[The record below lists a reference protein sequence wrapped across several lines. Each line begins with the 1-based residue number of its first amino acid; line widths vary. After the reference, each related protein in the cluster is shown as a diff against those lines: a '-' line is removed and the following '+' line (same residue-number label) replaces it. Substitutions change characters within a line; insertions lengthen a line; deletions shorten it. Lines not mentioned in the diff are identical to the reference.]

1 MTTSKSAP
9 IDKQVFWP
17 ALVVVLATIVP
28 LMVFPEQSADVLNR
42 VMSAIT
48 HNVGVFFL
56 WFTFV
61 SLAVLLWFAFGR
73 YGSVRF
79 GGPEATPEFRTR
91 SWIAMLF
98 CAGIGTSL
106 LYWATIEWVY
116 YYQAPPFG
124 IEAKTAEAAHW
135 AAMYPLF
142 HYGPMAWALYC
153 IPALPIAY
161 AFHNRKI
168 PFLRI
173 SQACRGVIGD
183 RADGPLGKLIDVLF
197 IFGLVGGTG
206 TSLGLGT
213 PILSESISTLFHVER
228 TFALDA
234 FVIVIWTAI
243 FGTTVYLGMERGIK
257 RLADANVY
265 LGFFLLAFVLIF
277 GPTIFILDSFTNSL
291 GLLATNFLRMSF
303 YTDPVGGSGFPQTWT
318 VFYWAWWIAYAPF
331 MGLFVARISRGRT
344 IRGVVGANLV
354 WGSLGC
360 WLFFAVFG
368 NTALHAQ
375 LNGTVPVIAIMNEVS
390 PQAAI
395 VAVVKGLPM
404 GTFALVL
411 FLAMAFIYS
420 ATTLQASAYTIA
432 SVASRDLVAGG
443 PEPVRWNRLFWAV
456 ALGGMAV
463 ALMYL
468 GGLKPLQTASLI
480 VALPLL
486 FVIALC
492 VWSLLKWLKEDRAA
506 ELLRSSGAAR
516 EDRE

>member
-1 MTTSKSAP
+1 MTPTKSAP
-9 IDKQVFWP
+9 IDKQVFCGF
-17 ALVVVLATIVP
+17 L
-28 LMVFPEQSADVLNR
+28 
-42 VMSAIT
+42 
-48 HNVGVFFL
+48 FL
-56 WFTFV
+56 WFTFAC
-61 SLAVLLWFAFGR
+61 LAVLLWFAFGK

-79 GGPEATPEFRTR
+79 GGAEAEPEFRKL

-124 IEAKTAEAAHW
+124 IEAETAEAAHW
-135 AAMYPLF
+135 AAMYGLF
-142 HYGPMAWALYC
+142 HWGPMAWALYC
-153 IPALPIAY
+153 VPALPIAY

-183 RADGPLGKLIDVLF
+183 RADGALGKLIDVLF

-213 PILSESISTLFHVER
+213 PILSESI

-243 FGTTVYLGMERGIK
+243 FGTTVYLGMEKGIK

-265 LGFFLLAFVLIF
+265 LGFFLLAFVLVF
-277 GPTIFILDSFTNSL
+277 GPTIFILDTFTNSL
-291 GLLATNFLRMSF
+291 GLLATNFLKMSF
-303 YTDPVGGSGFPQTWT
+303 YTDPVGVSGFPQRWT

-344 IRGVVGANLV
+344 IRQVVAANLV

-360 WLFFAVFG
+360 WLFFATFG
-368 NTALHAQ
+368 NTALHNQ
-375 LNGTVPVIAIMNEVS
+375 LNGTVPVINIMNEAS
-390 PQAAI
+390 PQAA
-395 VAVVKGLPM
+395 
-404 GTFALVL
+404 TFVLVL
-411 FLAMAFIYS
+411 FVAMAFIYS

-432 SVASRDLVAGG
+432 SVASRELVAGES
-443 PEPVRWNRLFWAV
+443 EPLRWNRLFWAI

-468 GGLKPLQTASLI
+468 GGLRPLQTASLI
-480 VALPLL
+480 VALPLI
-486 FVIALC
+486 FVIALS
-492 VWSLLKWLKEDRAA
+492 VWSFLRWLKEDGMG
-506 ELLRSSGAAR
+506 EIKC
-516 EDRE
+516 

>member
-1 MTTSKSAP
+1 MTTPKSAP
-9 IDKQVFWP
+9 IDKLVFWP
-17 ALVVVLATIVP
+17 ALIVVVATIVP
-28 LMVFPEQSADVLNR
+28 LIAFPEASSEVLSR
-42 VMSAIT
+42 ILGLIT
-48 HNVGVFFL
+48 QNLGFLFL
-56 WFTFV
+56 WFTIGA
-61 SLAVLLWFAFGR
+61 LGVLLWFAFGR
-73 YGSVRF
+73 YGSVKF
-79 GGPEATPEFRTR
+79 GDPGDEPEFRTV
-91 SWIAMLF
+91 SWIGMLF

-124 IEAKTAEAAHW
+124 IEAETAEAAHW
-135 AAMYPLF
+135 GAMYGLF
-142 HYGPMAWALYC
+142 HWGPMAWALYC

-197 IFGLVGGTG
+197 IFGLIGGTG

-213 PILSESISTLFHVER
+213 PILSESISSLLGIER

-234 FVIVIWTAI
+234 FVIVVWTAI
-243 FGTTVYLGMERGIK
+243 FGTTVYLGMEKGIK

-265 LGFFLLAFVLIF
+265 LGFFLCAFVLVA
-277 GPTIFILDSFTNSL
+277 GPTVFILDTFTNSF
-291 GLLATNFLRMSF
+291 GLMITNFFRMSL
-303 YTDPVGGSGFPQTWT
+303 YTDPVGQSGFPQTWT

-344 IRGVVGANLV
+344 IREVVWANLV
-354 WGSLGC
+354 WGSFGC

-368 NTALHAQ
+368 NTALFYQ
-375 LNGTVPVIAIMNEVS
+375 LDGKVPVIQIMNDTS

-395 VAVVKGLPM
+395 VAVVEALPM
-404 GTFALVL
+404 GTFVLVL
-411 FLAMAFIYS
+411 FVAMCFIYS

-432 SVASRDLVAGG
+432 SVASRDLVAGES
-443 PEPVRWNRLFWAV
+443 EPLRWNRLFWAL

-480 VALPLL
+480 VALPLM

-492 VWSLLKWLKEDRAA
+492 VWSFLRWLKEDEEKSILWRK
-506 ELLRSSGAAR
+506 
-516 EDRE
+516 ED

>member
-1 MTTSKSAP
+1 MKSAP
-9 IDKQVFWP
+9 VDRQVFWP
-17 ALVVVLATIVP
+17 ALIAVVAVIVP
-28 LMVFPEQSADVLNR
+28 LMTLPDRSGLVLNR
-42 VMSAIT
+42 IFDFIT
-48 HNVGVFFL
+48 GHFGFLYL
-56 WFTFV
+56 WFTFAAFV
-61 SLAVLLWFAFGR
+61 VLLWFAFGR
-73 YGSVRF
+73 YGQVKF
-79 GGPEATPEFRTR
+79 GGTDARPEFRKL

-124 IEAKTAEAAHW
+124 IDPESAEASDWASMYGMFHW
-135 AAMYPLF
+135 GPL
-142 HYGPMAWALYC
+142 AWALYC

-161 AFHNRKI
+161 SFHNRKI

-213 PILSESISTLFHVER
+213 PILSESISTLTGIAR

-257 RLADANVY
+257 RLADLNVY
-265 LGFFLLAFVLIF
+265 IGFFLCAFVLAF
-277 GPTIFILDSFTNSL
+277 GPTVFILESFTNGVGVMAS
-291 GLLATNFLRMSF
+291 NFLKMSL
-303 YTDPVGGSGFPQTWT
+303 YTDPVGESGFPQRWT

-331 MGLFVARISRGRT
+331 MGLFVARISKGRT
-344 IRGVVGANLV
+344 VREVVTANLV

-360 WLFFAVFG
+360 WLFFALFG
-368 NTALHAQ
+368 NTALHDE
-375 LNGTVPVIAIMNEVS
+375 LNGVVPVIQIMNEVS

-395 VAVVKGLPM
+395 VAVVNALPL
-404 GTFALVL
+404 GTLMLLL
-411 FLAMAFIYS
+411 FLAMAFVYS

-432 SVASRDLVAGG
+432 SVASKDLRAGES
-443 PEPVRWNRLFWAV
+443 EPLRWNRLFWAL
-456 ALGGMAV
+456 ALGGMAI

-468 GGLKPLQTASLI
+468 GGLEPLQTASLV
-480 VALPLL
+480 VAFPLM

-492 VWSLLKWLKEDRAA
+492 VWSFLRWLKQD
-506 ELLRSSGAAR
+506 LG
-516 EDRE
+516 

>member
-1 MTTSKSAP
+1 MKNAP
-9 IDKQVFWP
+9 VDKQVFWP
-17 ALVVVLATIVP
+17 ALIVVVAAIVP
-28 LMVFPEQSADVLNR
+28 LVAMPDESGAVLDKVFSF
-42 VMSAIT
+42 IT
-48 HNVGVFFL
+48 HNLGFLFL
-56 WFTFV
+56 WFTV
-61 SLAVLLWFAFGR
+61 AALGMLLWFASGK
-73 YGSVRF
+73 YGAVRF
-79 GGPEATPEFRTR
+79 GGDDAVPEFRYL
-91 SWIAMLF
+91 SWVGMLF

-124 IEAKTAEAAHW
+124 IEAESAEAAHW
-135 AAMYPLF
+135 AAMYGLF
-142 HYGPMAWALYC
+142 HWGPMAWALYC
-153 IPALPIAY
+153 VPALPIAY
-161 AFHNRKI
+161 AFHNRRI
-168 PFLRI
+168 PYLRI

-213 PILSESISTLFHVER
+213 PILSESISTLTGIER

-234 FVIVIWTAI
+234 FVIVVWTAI
-243 FGTTVYLGMERGIK
+243 FGTTVYLGMEKGIK

-277 GPTIFILDSFTNSL
+277 GPTVFILETFSNSL
-291 GLLATNFLRMSF
+291 GLLATNFLKMSF

-344 IRGVVGANLV
+344 IREVVGANLV

-360 WLFFAVFG
+360 WLFFATFG
-368 NTALHAQ
+368 NTALHDQ

-395 VAVVKGLPM
+395 VAVVNALPM
-404 GTFALVL
+404 GTLVL
-411 FLAMAFIYS
+411 ILFVAMAFIYS

-432 SVASRDLVAGG
+432 SVASRDLVAGES
-443 PEPVRWNRLFWAV
+443 EPLRWNRLFWAL

-480 VALPLL
+480 VALPLI
-486 FVIALC
+486 FVIALS
-492 VWSLLKWLKEDRAA
+492 VWSFLRWLKEDRMG
-506 ELLRSSGAAR
+506 ERVSGGQ
-516 EDRE
+516 

>member
-1 MTTSKSAP
+1 MKSAP

-17 ALVVVLATIVP
+17 ALLVVVGAIVP
-28 LMVFPEQSADVLNR
+28 LVALPERSGAFLDLIFGF
-42 VMSAIT
+42 IT
-48 HNVGVFFL
+48 HNLGFLFL
-56 WFTFV
+56 WFTV
-61 SLAVLLWFAFGR
+61 AALGMLLWFAFGK
-73 YGSVRF
+73 YGRVRF
-79 GGPEATPEFRTR
+79 GGEDAAPEFRYL
-91 SWIAMLF
+91 SWIGMLF

-124 IEAKTAEAAHW
+124 IAPESAEAAHW
-135 AAMYPLF
+135 AAMYGLF
-142 HYGPMAWALYC
+142 HWGPMAWALYC

-213 PILSESISTLFHVER
+213 PILSESISTLTGIAR

-234 FVIVIWTAI
+234 FVIVVWTAI
-243 FGTTVYLGMERGIK
+243 FGTTVYLGMEKGIK
-257 RLADANVY
+257 RLAEANVY
-265 LGFFLLAFVLIF
+265 LGFFLLAFVLVF
-277 GPTIFILDSFTNSL
+277 GPTVFILDTFTNSL
-291 GLLATNFLRMSF
+291 GLLATNFLRMSL
-303 YTDPVGGSGFPQTWT
+303 YTDPAGGSGFPQTWT

-344 IRGVVGANLV
+344 IREVVGANLV

-360 WLFFAVFG
+360 WLFFATFG
-368 NTALHAQ
+368 NTALHDQ
-375 LNGTVPVIAIMNEVS
+375 LNGTVPVIKIMNEVS

-395 VAVVKGLPM
+395 VAVVNALPM
-404 GTFALVL
+404 GTFILIL
-411 FLAMAFIYS
+411 FVAMAFIYS

-432 SVASRDLVAGG
+432 SVASRDLVAGES
-443 PEPVRWNRLFWAV
+443 EPLRWNRLFWAL

-468 GGLKPLQTASLI
+468 GGLKPLQTMSLI
-480 VALPLL
+480 VALPLIV
-486 FVIALC
+486 VISLS
-492 VWSLLKWLKEDRAA
+492 VWSFLRWLKEDQAG
-506 ELLRSSGAAR
+506 ELKPGKK
-516 EDRE
+516 DD

>member
-1 MTTSKSAP
+1 MTAKKSAP
-9 IDKQVFWP
+9 IDTQVFWP
-17 ALVVVLATIVP
+17 ALIVVVAAIVP
-28 LMVFPEQSADVLNR
+28 LMAMPERSAAVLDR
-42 VMSAIT
+42 IMHFTT
-48 HNVGVFFL
+48 HQLGFLYL
-56 WFTFV
+56 WFTVAAF
-61 SLAVLLWFAFGR
+61 AVLLWFAFGR
-73 YGSVRF
+73 YGTVRF
-79 GGPEATPEFRTR
+79 GGADAEPEFRKL

-124 IEAKTAEAAHW
+124 IAAESAEAAHW
-135 AAMYPLF
+135 AAMYGLF
-142 HYGPMAWALYC
+142 HWGPLAWALYC

-173 SQACRGVIGD
+173 SQACRGIIGD

-213 PILSESISTLFHVER
+213 PILSESISTLLHVER

-234 FVIVIWTAI
+234 FVIVIWTAV

-277 GPTIFILDSFTNSL
+277 GPTVFILDTFTNSL
-291 GLLATNFLRMSF
+291 GLLATNFPRMSF

-344 IRGVVGANLV
+344 VREVVGANLV

-360 WLFFAVFG
+360 WLFFAAFG
-368 NTALHAQ
+368 NTALHDQ
-375 LNGTVPVIAIMNEVS
+375 LNGTVPVIEIMNAVS

-395 VAVVKGLPM
+395 VAVVEALPV
-404 GTFALVL
+404 GTFILVL
-411 FLAMAFIYS
+411 FVVMAFIYS

-432 SVASRDLVAGG
+432 SVASRELVAGES
-443 PEPVRWNRLFWAV
+443 EPLRWNRLFWAV
-456 ALGGMAV
+456 ALGAMAV

-468 GGLKPLQTASLI
+468 GGLRPLQTASLI
-480 VALPLL
+480 VALPLIL
-486 FVIALC
+486 VIALC
-492 VWSLLKWLKEDRAA
+492 VWSFLRWL
-506 ELLRSSGAAR
+506 R
-516 EDRE
+516 EDSAGEPSLDRKSNGD

>member
-1 MTTSKSAP
+1 MKSAP
-9 IDKQVFWP
+9 IDKQVFRP
-17 ALVVVLATIVP
+17 ALVVVVGAIVP
-28 LMVFPEQSADVLNR
+28 LIALPERSSAVLDR
-42 VMSAIT
+42 ILGLIT
-48 HNVGVFFL
+48 DQFGFLFL
-56 WFTFV
+56 WFTLGVFI
-61 SLAVLLWFAFGR
+61 LLLWFAFGR
-73 YGSVRF
+73 YGTVRF
-79 GGPEATPEFRTR
+79 GGPESEPEFRTL
-91 SWIAMLF
+91 SWIGMLF

-116 YYQAPPFG
+116 YYQEPPFG
-124 IEAKTAEAAHW
+124 IAAESAEAAHW
-135 AAMYPLF
+135 GAMYGLF
-142 HYGPMAWALYC
+142 HWGPLAWALYC

-213 PILSESISTLFHVER
+213 PILSESISTLFGIER
-228 TFALDA
+228 TLALDA

-243 FGTTVYLGMERGIK
+243 FGTTVYLGMEKGIK

-265 LGFFLLAFVLIF
+265 LGFLLCAFVLIA
-277 GPTIFILDSFTNSL
+277 GPTVFILDTFTNSL
-291 GLLATNFLRMSF
+291 GLLVTNFVRMSL
-303 YTDPVGGSGFPQTWT
+303 YTDPVGQSGFPQTWT
-318 VFYWAWWIAYAPF
+318 VFYWAWWIAYAPY

-344 IRGVVGANLV
+344 VREVVMANLV
-354 WGSLGC
+354 WGSFGC

-368 NTALHAQ
+368 NTALYDQ
-375 LNGTVPVIAIMNEVS
+375 LNGKVPVIEIMSEAS

-395 VAVVKGLPM
+395 VAVVEALPT
-404 GTFALVL
+404 GTFVLVL
-411 FLAMAFIYS
+411 FVAMCFIYS

-432 SVASRDLVAGG
+432 AVASKDLVAGES
-443 PEPVRWNRLFWAV
+443 EPRRWNRLFWAL
-456 ALGGMAV
+456 ALGAMAV
-463 ALMYL
+463 TLMRL

-480 VALPLL
+480 VALPLI

-492 VWSLLKWLKEDRAA
+492 VWSFLRWLKEDRADHP
-506 ELLRSSGAAR
+506 AR
-516 EDRE
+516 HPRHPD

>member
-1 MTTSKSAP
+1 MKSAP

-17 ALVVVLATIVP
+17 ALICVVAVIVP
-28 LMVFPEQSADVLNR
+28 LMAFPDQSELVLGKIF
-42 VMSAIT
+42 SFIT
-48 HNVGVFFL
+48 AQFGSLYL

-61 SLAVLLWFAFGR
+61 AFVVLLWFAFGR
-73 YGSVRF
+73 YGNVRF
-79 GGPEATPEFRTR
+79 GGPDAKPEFRKL

-124 IEAKTAEAAHW
+124 LAPKSAEASDWASMYGMYHW
-135 AAMYPLF
+135 GPL
-142 HYGPMAWALYC
+142 AWALYC

-161 AFHNRKI
+161 SFHNKKI

-213 PILSESISTLFHVER
+213 PILSESISTLTGIER
-228 TFALDA
+228 TFAMDA

-257 RLADANVY
+257 RLADLNVY
-265 LGFFLLAFVLIF
+265 LGFFLCAFVLTF
-277 GPTIFILDSFTNSL
+277 GPTVFILDSFTNGV
-291 GLLATNFLRMSF
+291 GLLATNFVKMSL
-303 YTDPVGGSGFPQTWT
+303 YTDPVGQSGFPQTWT

-331 MGLFVARISRGRT
+331 MGLFVARISRGRR
-344 IRGVVGANLV
+344 IREVVSANLI
-354 WGSLGC
+354 WGSAGC
-360 WLFFAVFG
+360 WLFFALFG
-368 NTALHAQ
+368 NTAMHDE
-375 LNGTVPVIAIMNEVS
+375 LNGVVPVIRIMNEVS

-395 VAVVKGLPM
+395 VAVVNALPM
-404 GTFALVL
+404 GTLMLVL

-432 SVASRDLVAGG
+432 SVASKELRAGES
-443 PEPVRWNRLFWAV
+443 EPLRWNRLFWAL

-468 GGLKPLQTASLI
+468 GGLKPLQTASLV
-480 VALPLL
+480 VAFPLM
-486 FVIALC
+486 FIIALC
-492 VWSLLKWLKEDRAA
+492 VWSFLRWLKEDFPDQGR
-506 ELLRSSGAAR
+506 G
-516 EDRE
+516 

>member
-1 MTTSKSAP
+1 MRRPAP
-9 IDKQVFWP
+9 IDKHVFWP
-17 ALVVVLATIVP
+17 ALIVVVAAIVP
-28 LMVFPEQSADVLNR
+28 LMIFPDQSAKVLDR
-42 VMSAIT
+42 VLGLIK
-48 HNVGVFFL
+48 HKLGFLFL
-56 WFTFV
+56 WFTLGVFG
-61 SLAVLLWFAFGR
+61 AVLWFAFGR

-79 GGPEATPEFRTR
+79 GGSRAEPEFSKL
-91 SWIAMLF
+91 SWIGMLF

-124 IEAKTAEAAHW
+124 ITAESAEAAHW
-135 AAMYPLF
+135 GAMYGLF
-142 HYGPMAWALYC
+142 HWGPLAWALYC

-161 AFHNRKI
+161 AFHNRRI

-173 SQACRGVIGD
+173 SQACRGAIGEQ
-183 RADGPLGKLIDVLF
+183 ADGPFGKLIDVLF

-213 PILSESISTLFHVER
+213 PILSESISSLFDIER

-234 FVIVIWTAI
+234 FVIAVWTAI
-243 FGTTVYLGMERGIK
+243 FGTTVYLGMEKGIK

-265 LGFFLLAFVLIF
+265 LGFLLCAFVLVA
-277 GPTIFILDSFTNSL
+277 GPTVFILDTFTNSV
-291 GLLATNFLRMSF
+291 GLLAMNFVKMSL
-303 YTDPVGGSGFPQTWT
+303 YTDPVGQSGFPQTWT

-344 IRGVVGANLV
+344 VREVVSANLI
-354 WGSLGC
+354 WGSFGC

-368 NTALHAQ
+368 NTALHDQ
-375 LNGTVPVIAIMNEVS
+375 LTGKVEVIQIMNRVS

-395 VAVVKGLPM
+395 VAVVEALPM
-404 GTFALVL
+404 GTIVLVL
-411 FLAMAFIYS
+411 FVAMCFIYS

-432 SVASRDLVAGG
+432 SVASKDLVAGES
-443 PEPVRWNRLFWAV
+443 EPTRWNRLFWAL
-456 ALGGMAV
+456 ALGGVAV
-463 ALMYL
+463 ALMKV

-480 VALPLL
+480 VAVPLI

-492 VWSLLKWLKEDRAA
+492 VWSFLRWLKEDVA
-506 ELLRSSGAAR
+506 EGTQ
-516 EDRE
+516 

>member
-1 MTTSKSAP
+1 MKETKSAP

-17 ALVVVLATIVP
+17 ALIVVVSAIVP
-28 LMVFPEQSADVLNR
+28 LIAFPEASSRVLGR
-42 VMSAIT
+42 ILEVVT
-48 HNVGVFFL
+48 HQLGFLFL
-56 WFTFV
+56 WFTLGVFG
-61 SLAVLLWFAFGR
+61 VLLWFAFGR
-73 YGSVRF
+73 YGSVKF
-79 GGPEATPEFRTR
+79 GGPEDEPEFRTL
-91 SWIAMLF
+91 SWIGMLF

-124 IEAKTAEAAHW
+124 IEAESAEAAHW
-135 AAMYPLF
+135 GAMYGLF
-142 HYGPMAWALYC
+142 HWGPLAWALYC

-213 PILSESISTLFHVER
+213 PILSESISSLLGIER

-265 LGFFLLAFVLIF
+265 LGFFLCAFVLVA
-277 GPTIFILDSFTNSL
+277 GPTVFILDTFTNSL
-291 GLLATNFLRMSF
+291 GLLATNFLRMSL
-303 YTDPVGGSGFPQTWT
+303 YTDPVGQSGFPQTWT

-331 MGLFVARISRGRT
+331 MGLFIARISRGRT
-344 IRGVVGANLV
+344 IREVVAANLV
-354 WGSLGC
+354 WGSFGC
-360 WLFFAVFG
+360 WLFFAMFG
-368 NTALHAQ
+368 NTALDAQ
-375 LNGTVPVIAIMNEVS
+375 LTGKVPVIEIMNEVS

-395 VAVVKGLPM
+395 VAVVESLPA
-404 GTFALVL
+404 GTFVLVL
-411 FLAMAFIYS
+411 FVAMCFIYS

-432 SVASRDLVAGG
+432 AVASKDLVAGES
-443 PEPVRWNRLFWAV
+443 EPVRWNRLFWAL
-456 ALGGMAV
+456 ALGAMAV

-468 GGLKPLQTASLI
+468 GGLRPLQTASLI
-480 VALPLL
+480 VAVPLI
-486 FVIALC
+486 FVITLS
-492 VWSLLKWLKEDRAA
+492 VWSFLRWLKED
-506 ELLRSSGAAR
+506 GAGEQR
-516 EDRE
+516 

>member
-1 MTTSKSAP
+1 MKSAP

-17 ALVVVLATIVP
+17 ALMVVVAAIVP
-28 LMVFPEQSADVLNR
+28 LMAFPDRSAAVLDR
-42 VMSAIT
+42 VMGFMT
-48 HNVGVFFL
+48 HSFGFLFL
-56 WFTFV
+56 WFTAAA
-61 SLAVLLWFAFGR
+61 LGLLLWFAFGKYR
-73 YGSVRF
+73 SVRF
-79 GGPEATPEFRTR
+79 GGQNAEPEFRTL

-124 IEAKTAEAAHW
+124 IEAESAEAAHW
-135 AAMYPLF
+135 AAMYGLF
-142 HYGPMAWALYC
+142 HWGPMAWALYC

-213 PILSESISTLFHVER
+213 PILSESISSLTGVAR

-243 FGTTVYLGMERGIK
+243 FGTTVYLGMEKGIK

-265 LGFFLLAFVLIF
+265 LGFFLLAFVLLF
-277 GPTIFILDSFTNSL
+277 GPTVFILDTFTNSL
-291 GLLATNFLRMSF
+291 GLLATNFLKMSF
-303 YTDPVGGSGFPQTWT
+303 YTDPVGASGFPQTWT

-344 IRGVVGANLV
+344 IRQVVAANLV

-360 WLFFAVFG
+360 WLFFATFG
-368 NTALHAQ
+368 NTALHDE
-375 LNGTVPVIAIMNEVS
+375 LNGTVPVISIMNEAS

-395 VAVVKGLPM
+395 VAVVSALPM
-404 GTFALVL
+404 GTFVLVL
-411 FLAMAFIYS
+411 FVAMAFIYS

-432 SVASRDLVAGG
+432 SVASKEMVAGES
-443 PEPVRWNRLFWAV
+443 EPLRWNRLFWAL

-468 GGLKPLQTASLI
+468 GGLRPLQTASLI
-480 VALPLL
+480 VALPLI
-486 FVIALC
+486 FVITLA
-492 VWSLLKWLKEDRAA
+492 VWSLLRWLKED
-506 ELLRSSGAAR
+506 GMG
-516 EDRE
+516 DPKC

>member
-1 MTTSKSAP
+1 MIPTKSAP

-17 ALVVVLATIVP
+17 ALIVVLAAIVP
-28 LMVFPEQSADVLNR
+28 LIVVPEESAAVLTR
-42 VMSAIT
+42 ILGFIT
-48 HNVGVFFL
+48 HRLGFLYL
-56 WFTFV
+56 WFTVAAFG
-61 SLAVLLWFAFGR
+61 VLLWFAFGR

-79 GGPEATPEFRTR
+79 GPPDGEPEFRTL
-91 SWIAMLF
+91 SWIGMLF

-124 IEAKTAEAAHW
+124 IEAGSAEAAHW
-135 AAMYPLF
+135 GAMYGLF
-142 HYGPMAWALYC
+142 HWGPLAWALYC

-161 AFHNRKI
+161 AFHNRRI
-168 PFLRI
+168 PYLRI

-213 PILSESISTLFHVER
+213 PILSESISTLLHVER

-234 FVIVIWTAI
+234 LVIVIWTAI
-243 FGTTVYLGMERGIK
+243 FGTTVYLGIEKGIK

-265 LGFFLLAFVLIF
+265 LGFFLLAFVLVF
-277 GPTIFILDSFTNSL
+277 GPTVFILDTFTNSL
-291 GLLATNFLRMSF
+291 GLLVTNFARMSL
-303 YTDPVGGSGFPQTWT
+303 YTDPVGQSGFPQTWT

-344 IRGVVGANLV
+344 VREVVAANLV

-368 NTALHAQ
+368 NTALHDQ
-375 LNGTVPVIAIMNEVS
+375 LQGTVPVISIMNEVS

-395 VAVVKGLPM
+395 VKVVNALPF
-404 GTFALVL
+404 GTLVL
-411 FLAMAFIYS
+411 ILFVAMCFIYS

-432 SVASRDLVAGG
+432 SVASRELVAGES
-443 PEPVRWNRLFWAV
+443 EPLRWNRLFWAV

-468 GGLKPLQTASLI
+468 GGLQPLQTASLI
-480 VALPLL
+480 VALPLI
-486 FVIALC
+486 FVISLC
-492 VWSLLKWLKEDRAA
+492 VWSFLRWLKEDQAGEPPR
-506 ELLRSSGAAR
+506 GG
-516 EDRE
+516 

>member
-1 MTTSKSAP
+1 MKETHSAP

-17 ALVVVLATIVP
+17 ALIVVVSAIVP
-28 LMVFPEQSADVLNR
+28 LIAFPEASSRVLGR
-42 VMSAIT
+42 ILEVVT
-48 HNVGVFFL
+48 HQLGFLFL
-56 WFTFV
+56 WFTLGVFG
-61 SLAVLLWFAFGR
+61 VLMWFAFGR
-73 YGSVRF
+73 YGSVKF
-79 GGPEATPEFRTR
+79 GDRDAVPEFRTL
-91 SWIAMLF
+91 SWIGMLF

-124 IEAKTAEAAHW
+124 IEPGSADAAAW
-135 AAMYPLF
+135 GSMYGLF
-142 HYGPMAWALYC
+142 HWGPLAWALYC

-173 SQACRGVIGD
+173 SQACRGVLGD
-183 RADGPLGKLIDVLF
+183 RADGWLGKLIDVLF
-197 IFGLVGGTG
+197 IFGLIGGTG

-213 PILSESISTLFHVER
+213 PILSESISSLTGIER

-243 FGTTVYLGMERGIK
+243 FGTTVYLGMEKGIK

-265 LGFFLLAFVLIF
+265 LGFILCAFVLIA
-277 GPTIFILDSFTNSL
+277 GPTVFILDMFTNSV
-291 GLLATNFLRMSF
+291 GLLITNFFRLSL
-303 YTDPVGGSGFPQTWT
+303 YTDPVAKSGFPQTWT

-344 IRGVVGANLV
+344 IREVVMANLI
-354 WGSLGC
+354 WGSFGC
-360 WLFFAVFG
+360 WLFFAMFG
-368 NTALHAQ
+368 NTALEAQ
-375 LNGTVPVIAIMNEVS
+375 LTGRVPVIEIMNEVS

-395 VAVVKGLPM
+395 VAVVESLPA
-404 GTFALVL
+404 GTLVL
-411 FLAMAFIYS
+411 ILFVAMCFIYS

-432 SVASRDLVAGG
+432 SVASKDLVAGES
-443 PEPVRWNRLFWAV
+443 EPLRWNRLFWAL

-468 GGLKPLQTASLI
+468 GGLRPLQTASLI
-480 VALPLL
+480 VAVPLI

-492 VWSLLKWLKEDRAA
+492 VWSFLRWLREDSEKGILWRKED
-506 ELLRSSGAAR
+506 
-516 EDRE
+516 

>member
-1 MTTSKSAP
+1 MTSAKSAP
-9 IDKQVFWP
+9 IDRQVFWP
-17 ALVVVLATIVP
+17 ALIVVVAAIVP
-28 LMVFPEQSADVLNR
+28 LMAFPDQSAAVLNR
-42 VMSAIT
+42 VMDLIT
-48 HNVGVFFL
+48 HGFGFLFL
-56 WFTFV
+56 WFTLGC
-61 SLAVLLWFAFGR
+61 LAVLLWFAFGK
-73 YGSVRF
+73 YGRVRF
-79 GGPEATPEFRTR
+79 GGADTEPEFRKL

-135 AAMYPLF
+135 AAMYGLF
-142 HYGPMAWALYC
+142 HWGPMAWALYC
-153 IPALPIAY
+153 VPALPIAY

-183 RADGPLGKLIDVLF
+183 LADGPLGKLIDVLF

-213 PILSESISTLFHVER
+213 PILSESISTLTGIAR
-228 TFALDA
+228 TFTLDA
-234 FVIVIWTAI
+234 FVVVIWTAI
-243 FGTTVYLGMERGIK
+243 FGTTVYLGMEKGIK

-265 LGFFLLAFVLIF
+265 LGFFLLTFVLVV
-277 GPTIFILDSFTNSL
+277 GPTVFILDTFTNSL
-291 GLLATNFLRMSF
+291 GLLATNFFKMSLF
-303 YTDPVGGSGFPQTWT
+303 TDPVGGSGFPQTWT

-344 IRGVVGANLV
+344 IREVVGANLV

-368 NTALHAQ
+368 NTALHKQ
-375 LNGTVPVIAIMNEVS
+375 LDGTVSVIEIMNEVS

-395 VAVVKGLPM
+395 VAVVDSLPL
-404 GTFALVL
+404 GTFVLVL
-411 FLAMAFIYS
+411 FVAMAFVYS

-432 SVASRDLVAGG
+432 SVASRDLVAGES
-443 PEPVRWNRLFWAV
+443 EPLRWNRLFWAI
-456 ALGGMAV
+456 ALGGMAI

-468 GGLKPLQTASLI
+468 GGLRPLQTASLV
-480 VALPLL
+480 VALPLI

-492 VWSLLKWLKEDRAA
+492 VWSFLRWLKED
-506 ELLRSSGAAR
+506 GAGAPKT
-516 EDRE
+516 ES

>member
-1 MTTSKSAP
+1 VTQTKAAP
-9 IDKQVFWP
+9 IDRQVFWP
-17 ALVVVLATIVP
+17 ALIVVVLAIVP
-28 LMVFPEQSADVLNR
+28 LIVVPEVSAAVLDR
-42 VMSAIT
+42 VLALIT
-48 HNVGVFFL
+48 RQLGFLFL
-56 WFTFV
+56 WFTVAAFG
-61 SLAVLLWFAFGR
+61 VLLWFAFGR
-73 YGSVRF
+73 YGRVRF
-79 GGPEATPEFRTR
+79 GGSDARPEFRTL
-91 SWIAMLF
+91 SWVAMLF

-124 IEAKTAEAAHW
+124 VEPGSAEAAEW
-135 AAMYPLF
+135 GATYGLF
-142 HYGPMAWALYC
+142 HWGPLAWALYC
-153 IPALPIAY
+153 LPALPIGY

-168 PFLRI
+168 PFLRV

-213 PILSESISTLFHVER
+213 PILSESISSLLHIER

-234 FVIVIWTAI
+234 FVIVVWTAI

-265 LGFFLLAFVLIF
+265 LGLALCAFVLVF
-277 GPTIFILDSFTNSL
+277 GPTVFILDTFTNSV
-291 GLLATNFLRMSF
+291 GLLATHFARMSF
-303 YTDPVGGSGFPQTWT
+303 YTDPVGKSGFPQTWT

-344 IRGVVGANLV
+344 IREVVGANLV

-360 WLFFAVFG
+360 WLFFALFG
-368 NTALHAQ
+368 NTALHDQ
-375 LNGTVPVIAIMNEVS
+375 LGGTVPVIRIMNEVS

-395 VAVVKGLPM
+395 VAVVRALP
-404 GTFALVL
+404 ADPVVLVL
-411 FLAMAFIYS
+411 FVAMAFIYS

-432 SVASRDLVAGG
+432 SVASRELVAGES
-443 PEPVRWNRLFWAV
+443 EPLRWNRLFWAL

-463 ALMYL
+463 GLMYL

-480 VALPLL
+480 VALPLI
-486 FVIALC
+486 FVIALA
-492 VWSLLKWLKEDRAA
+492 VWSLLRWLRED
-506 ELLRSSGAAR
+506 GAAR
-516 EDRE
+516 TDGPQQEE

>member
-1 MTTSKSAP
+1 MKSAP

-17 ALVVVLATIVP
+17 ALISVFAVIVP
-28 LMVFPEQSADVLNR
+28 LMAFPVQSELVLNKIFGF
-42 VMSAIT
+42 IT
-48 HNVGVFFL
+48 SNFGSVYL
-56 WFTFV
+56 WFTF
-61 SLAVLLWFAFGR
+61 LAFVALLWFAFGR
-73 YGSVRF
+73 YGNVKF
-79 GGPEATPEFRTR
+79 GDADDQPEFRKL

-124 IEAKTAEAAHW
+124 LIPKTPVAADW
-135 AAMYPLF
+135 AAMYGMYHWGPL
-142 HYGPMAWALYC
+142 AWALYC

-161 AFHNRKI
+161 SFHNKRI

-213 PILSESISTLFHVER
+213 PILSESISTLTGIAR
-228 TFALDA
+228 TFAMDA
-234 FVIVIWTAI
+234 FVIVVWTAI
-243 FGTTVYLGMERGIK
+243 FGTTVYLGMEKGIK
-257 RLADANVY
+257 RLADLNVY
-265 LGFFLLAFVLIF
+265 LGFFLCAFVLVF
-277 GPTIFILDSFTNSL
+277 GPTVFIVDSFTNSV
-291 GLLATNFLRMSF
+291 GLLATNFVKMSL
-303 YTDPVGGSGFPQTWT
+303 YTDPVGEGGFPQTWT

-331 MGLFVARISRGRT
+331 MGLFVARISKGRT
-344 IRGVVGANLV
+344 VREVVMANLV

-360 WLFFAVFG
+360 WLFFALFG
-368 NTALHAQ
+368 NTAMHDE
-375 LNGTVPVIAIMNEVS
+375 LNGVVPVIQIMNEVS

-395 VAVVKGLPM
+395 VAVVDALPM
-404 GTFALVL
+404 GTFVLVL
-411 FLAMAFIYS
+411 FLAMAFVYS

-432 SVASRDLVAGG
+432 SVASKDLRAGES
-443 PEPVRWNRLFWAV
+443 EPLRWNRLFWAL

-468 GGLKPLQTASLI
+468 GGLKPLQTASLV
-480 VALPLL
+480 VAFPLM
-486 FVIALC
+486 FIIALC
-492 VWSLLKWLKEDRAA
+492 VWSFVRWLKEDYP
-506 ELLRSSGAAR
+506 
-516 EDRE
+516 

>member
-1 MTTSKSAP
+1 MAPVKQAP
-9 IDKQVFWP
+9 IDRAVFWP
-17 ALVVVLATIVP
+17 ALVVVVSAVVP
-28 LMVFPEQSADVLNR
+28 LILYPEASSEILGKVLDLIKNQL
-42 VMSAIT
+42 
-48 HNVGVFFL
+48 GFLFL
-56 WFTFV
+56 WFTFAT
-61 SLAVLLWFAFGR
+61 LCVLLWFAFGR

-79 GGPEATPEFRTR
+79 GGPDAKPEFRTL
-91 SWIAMLF
+91 SWIGMLF

-124 IEAKTAEAAHW
+124 IEPESAEAAHW
-135 AAMYPLF
+135 GAMYGLF
-142 HYGPMAWALYC
+142 HWGPMAWALYC

-183 RADGPLGKLIDVLF
+183 RADGGLGKLIDVLF
-197 IFGLVGGTG
+197 IFGLIGGTG

-213 PILSESISTLFHVER
+213 PILSESISALTGIDR
-228 TFALDA
+228 SFAMDA

-243 FGTTVYLGMERGIK
+243 FATTVYLGMEKGIK
-257 RLADANVY
+257 RLADANVV

-277 GPTIFILDSFTNSL
+277 GPTIFILDTFTNSL
-291 GLLATNFLRMSF
+291 GLLVTNFVRMSF

-344 IRGVVGANLV
+344 IREVVAANLI

-360 WLFFAVFG
+360 WLFFATFG
-368 NTALHAQ
+368 NAALYYQ
-375 LNGTVPVIAIMNEVS
+375 LNGVVPVIEIMNTVS

-395 VAVVKGLPM
+395 VAVVQALPM
-404 GTFALVL
+404 GTVIMVL
-411 FLAMAFIYS
+411 FVAMCFIYS

-432 SVASRDLVAGG
+432 SVASKDLVAGES
-443 PEPVRWNRLFWAV
+443 EPKRWNRLFWAL
-456 ALGGMAV
+456 ALGGTAV

-468 GGLKPLQTASLI
+468 GGLKPLQTAALI
-480 VALPLL
+480 VAVPLI
-486 FVIALC
+486 FVITLC
-492 VWSLLKWLKEDRAA
+492 VWSFLRWL
-506 ELLRSSGAAR
+506 R
-516 EDRE
+516 EDLDSLQD

>member
-1 MTTSKSAP
+1 MTPTKSAP

-17 ALVVVLATIVP
+17 ALLVVVAAIVP
-28 LMVFPEQSADVLNR
+28 LMAFPEQSAAVLDR
-42 VMSAIT
+42 VMGFIT
-48 HNVGVFFL
+48 HSFGFLFL
-56 WFTFV
+56 WFTFAC
-61 SLAVLLWFAFGR
+61 LAVLLWFAFGK

-79 GGPEATPEFRTR
+79 GGAEAEPEFRTL

-124 IEAKTAEAAHW
+124 IEAETAEAAHW
-135 AAMYPLF
+135 AAMYGLF
-142 HYGPMAWALYC
+142 HWGPLAWALYC
-153 IPALPIAY
+153 VPALPIAY

-213 PILSESISTLFHVER
+213 PILSESISTLTGVAR

-243 FGTTVYLGMERGIK
+243 FGTTVYLGMEKGIK

-265 LGFFLLAFVLIF
+265 LGFFLLAFVLVF
-277 GPTIFILDSFTNSL
+277 GPTVFILDTFTNSL
-291 GLLATNFLRMSF
+291 GLLATNFLKMSF
-303 YTDPVGGSGFPQTWT
+303 YTDPVGASGFPQTWT
-318 VFYWAWWIAYAPF
+318 VFYWAWWIA
-331 MGLFVARISRGRT
+331 
-344 IRGVVGANLV
+344 
-354 WGSLGC
+354 
-360 WLFFAVFG
+360 FATFG
-368 NTALHAQ
+368 NTALHDQ
-375 LNGTVPVIAIMNEVS
+375 LNGTVPVISIMNQAS

-395 VAVVKGLPM
+395 VAVVNALPL
-404 GTFALVL
+404 GTFILVL
-411 FLAMAFIYS
+411 FVAMAFIYS

-432 SVASRDLVAGG
+432 SVASRELVAGES
-443 PEPVRWNRLFWAV
+443 EPLRWNRLFWAV

-468 GGLKPLQTASLI
+468 GGLRPLQTASLI
-480 VALPLL
+480 VALPLI
-486 FVIALC
+486 FVIALS
-492 VWSLLKWLKEDRAA
+492 VWSFLRWLKEDGMG
-506 ELLRSSGAAR
+506 EPKC
-516 EDRE
+516 